1 MNPDIITALQTG
13 NITNIDFDLTPDAE
27 FYALITL
34 RHMMGRCR
42 AFYCFRADD
51 TRDEGEDCCS
61 EEAFS
66 NICSTIAEILTNND
80 TNVSSVTHKL
90 AITTDTDST
99 FKIENTLSG
108 KALRKL
114 IAVLTDHITDYA
126 FLNAFQRIV

>member
-1 MNPDIITALQTG
+1 MSTDIITALQAG
-13 NITNIDFDLTPDAE
+13 DITNIDFDLTPDAE

-51 TRDEGEDCCS
+51 TRDEGEDGCS

-80 TNVSSVTHKL
+80 TNVSSIAHKL
-90 AITTDTDST
+90 AITTGTNSIIQT
-99 FKIENTLSG
+99 ENTLSD
-108 KALRKL
+108 KALRKIITL
-114 IAVLTDHITDYA
+114 LTDHITDYA